1 MTDKLSDL
9 LSKTDNCL
17 VKDQFYF
24 RSSLKNLKQSH
35 PLKSKGKD
43 KGKQKGKQK
52 GTQKGTKKAQ
62 PTLESLRQKIT
73 ASAQMVENRR
83 AAVPVIT
90 YPPDLPL
97 SSRTED
103 IKEAIT
109 ENQVIIVAGE
119 TGSGK
124 TTQLPKICLDLGLGI
139 KGMIGH
145 TQPRRLA
152 ARTVCNRIADELGM
166 ENTTG
171 VGYQVRFQD
180 YTDDKTYIKL
190 MTDGILLAETRDDPF
205 LNKYDT
211 IIIDEAHERSLNID
225 FLLGYLKRLLPK
237 RPDLKLIVTSATID
251 VEKFSAHFDNAPII
265 EVTGRTYPV
274 NVIYQAAEDN
284 EDDDLNAQIIRAI
297 HQLQIV
303 GSKVPIPYKD
313 ILIFLS
319 GEKEIREAA
328 DAIRKDKSLDL
339 EVLPLYARLSYKEQ
353 YRVFQSHRQQRVVL
367 ATNVAETSLTVPGIG
382 YVIDAGLA
390 RISRYSV
397 RSKIQR
403 LPIEAISRASA
414 DQRAGRCGRLCPGT
428 CVRLYSEA
436 DYLSRP
442 EFTDTEITR
451 TNLASVILQML
462 MLRLGEIESFPF
474 VDPPQAVAINDGFQ
488 VLEELGAVNSSKR
501 ITQLGRKMARFPVD
515 PRFGRILLAA
525 AERHCLSEILIIV
538 SALSIQDPRERP
550 LQHQQAAD
558 ALHARF
564 KHPESDFLAWVN
576 LWNFYEEERQD
587 IGRNRLGKFCR
598 KNFLSWLRMGEWRD
612 VHRQLRLV
620 SQDLALPI
628 NKELASY
635 DQIHQSLLGG
645 LVSHVANKID
655 DNTWLGARNR
665 KFRIFP
671 GSNLH
676 GKKYPWI
683 LAAELVETSQLFAR
697 MNARVEPEWIEK
709 QAGPLLK
716 YNYSEPHWEKRRGKV
731 VAFEKVTLY
740 GLVLAEKR
748 KKVYSSIDPEVSREI
763 FIRDGLV
770 RSEVNTKLPF
780 YRHNTQLVK
789 DIESMEDKTRRKDML
804 VRDEDIVQLYN
815 ERLPGHIV
823 DQASLE
829 RWAKT
834 LGEADIDKLYFDR
847 EALLA
852 FSGDGP
858 NLGDFPDQIQAG
870 HLALDL
876 DYQFEPGTA
885 TDGISVDVPV
895 SVLMQLKE
903 EELDWLVPG
912 MLEEKCI
919 AMVKALPKAL
929 RRNFVPVPDV
939 VAKILPAI
947 KTGKGDLKAVLA
959 HQLHRH
965 TGVSLPADCWQN
977 FSLPD
982 HLVMNI
988 NVLDQEGR
996 LLDSSRNLTRLKNKF
1011 ADNSRQVMA
1020 TFSKNSIEESGLTDW
1035 TFGALEEVHEIE
1047 QGGLTLLSWP
1057 ALIDE
1062 EESVSLKLLDSPY
1075 SALKQ
1080 SRAGIARLFMLKNRQ
1095 QLKFLQKN
1103 VLQDPIHLPAM
1114 KPFGGR
1120 DALAQQLVQAAYQS
1134 AFQLDQVIPRDKDAF
1149 EQHYEAGRA
1158 LLSETSMRLEVLLYK
1173 TLKGFSLAISSLK
1186 KHKQNGDVLL
1196 QQDIN
1201 NQLDALLYDGFLAQ
1215 TPLEVLKEYPR
1226 YMEAIVQRLEK
1237 YPRQQDKDRQW
1248 SQMLQG
1254 WWDRY
1259 KEKSALYEGQ
1269 YKDSQALEDFRWML
1283 EELRVSLFAQALGT
1297 RYPVSE
1303 KRLEKAWAEIE

>member
-9 LSKTDNCL
+9 LSETDNCL
-17 VKDQFYF
+17 VKDQFYL
-24 RSSLKNLKQSH
+24 RSRLKNLKQGGQNKNKN
-35 PLKSKGKD
+35 KSKSKN
-43 KGKQKGKQK
+43 KQ
-52 GTQKGTKKAQ
+52 KAQ
-62 PTLESLRQKIT
+62 PSLDTLSKKIA
-73 ASAQMVENRR
+73 ASTLMVETRR
-83 AAVPVIT
+83 NAVPVIT

-97 SSRTED
+97 SARTED
-103 IKEAIT
+103 IKNAIT
-109 ENQVIIVAGE
+109 QNQVVIVAGE

-124 TTQLPKICLDLGLGI
+124 TTQLPKICLDLGRGI

-152 ARTVCNRIADELGM
+152 ARTVCNRIAEELGL
-166 ENTTG
+166 ENTSG

-205 LNKYDT
+205 LNNYDT

-251 VEKFSAHFDNAPII
+251 VEKFSAHFNQAPII

-274 NVIYQAAEDN
+274 NIIYQPAQDN
-284 EDDDLNAQIIRAI
+284 DDEDLNAQIIRAI
-297 HQLQIV
+297 HQLKNE
-303 GSKVPIPYKD
+303 SKKAPVPYKD

-328 DAIRKDKSLDL
+328 DAIRKDRSLDL
-339 EVLPLYARLSYKEQ
+339 EVLPLYARLSNKEQ
-353 YRVFQSHRQQRVVL
+353 NRVFQSHSQQRVVL
-367 ATNVAETSLTVPGIG
+367 ATNVAETSLTVPGIA

-428 CVRLYSEA
+428 CVRLYSES
-436 DYLSRP
+436 DYLGRA

-462 MLRLGEIESFPF
+462 MLRLGEIDSFPF
-474 VDPPQAVAINDGFQ
+474 VDPPQSVAINDGFQ

-501 ITQLGRKMARFPVD
+501 ITQLGRKIARFPVD
-515 PRFGRILLAA
+515 PRFGRILLEAA
-525 AERHCLSEILIIV
+525 DRHCLEEILIIV

-550 LQHQQAAD
+550 LQNQQAAD

-564 KHPESDFLAWVN
+564 KHAESDFLAWVN
-576 LWNFYEEERQD
+576 LWNFYEEQRQD

-620 SQDLALPI
+620 SQELALPI
-628 NKELASY
+628 NKEQASY
-635 DQIHQSLLGG
+635 EQIHQSLLSG

-655 DNTWLGARNR
+655 DTTWLGARNR

-709 QAGPLLK
+709 QAGALLK
-716 YNYSEPHWEKRRGKV
+716 YNYSDPHWEKRRGKV

-748 KKVYSSIDPEVSREI
+748 KKVYSNIDPVVSREI
-763 FIRDGLV
+763 FILDGLV
-770 RSEVNTKLPF
+770 RSEVKTRLPF
-780 YRHNTQLVK
+780 YQHNTQLVRE
-789 DIESMEDKTRRKDML
+789 IESMEDKTRRKDML
-804 VRDEDIVQLYN
+804 VRDEDIFQLYN
-815 ERLPGHIV
+815 ERLPDHIV

-829 RWAKT
+829 RWVKTLAKT
-834 LGEADIDKLYFDR
+834 DVDKLFFDR
-847 EALLA
+847 ESLLA
-852 FSGDGP
+852 FSGEGP
-858 NLGDFPDQIQAG
+858 DLDDFPDQIQAG
-870 HLALDL
+870 HLALEL
-876 DYQFEPGTA
+876 EYQFEPGTA
-885 TDGISVDVPV
+885 ADGISVDVPV

-919 AMVKALPKAL
+919 AMIKALPKAL

-947 KTGKGDLKAVLA
+947 KSGKGDLKAVLA
-959 HQLHRH
+959 HQLHRQ
-965 TGVSLPADCWQN
+965 TGVALPANCWQD

-1011 ADNSRQVMA
+1011 ASNSRQAME
-1020 TFSKNSIEESGLTDW
+1020 TFSLNSIEETGITDW
-1035 TFGALEEVHEIE
+1035 TFDALEEVHEIE

-1062 EESVSLKLLDSPY
+1062 EDSVSLKLLDSPY
-1075 SALKQ
+1075 TALKQ
-1080 SRAGIARLFMLKNRQ
+1080 SRAGIARLYMLKNRQ
-1095 QLKFLQKN
+1095 QLKFLHKN
-1103 VLQDPIHLPAM
+1103 VLQEPLHLPAM

-1120 DALAQQLVQAAYQS
+1120 DALAKQLVMATYQAA
-1134 AFQLDQVIPRDKDAF
+1134 FELDQGLPRDKDAF
-1149 EQHYEAGRA
+1149 EQCYEAGRA
-1158 LLSETSMRLEVLLYK
+1158 RLSETSTRLEALLYK
-1173 TLKGFSLAISSLK
+1173 ALEGAARVTSSLK
-1186 KHKQNGDVLL
+1186 KHKQPADVLL
-1196 QQDIN
+1196 QHDIAM
-1201 NQLDALLYDGFLAQ
+1201 QLDALLYDGFLVQ
-1215 TPLEVLKEYPR
+1215 TPLDALKEYPR
-1226 YMEAIVQRLEK
+1226 YMEAIVHRLEK
-1237 YPRQQDKDRQW
+1237 YPRQPDKDKLW
-1248 SQMLQG
+1248 SEMLQG
-1254 WWDRY
+1254 WWNLYR
-1259 KEKSALYEGQ
+1259 EKSALYESQ
-1269 YKDSQALEDFRWML
+1269 YKDSQKLEYFRWML